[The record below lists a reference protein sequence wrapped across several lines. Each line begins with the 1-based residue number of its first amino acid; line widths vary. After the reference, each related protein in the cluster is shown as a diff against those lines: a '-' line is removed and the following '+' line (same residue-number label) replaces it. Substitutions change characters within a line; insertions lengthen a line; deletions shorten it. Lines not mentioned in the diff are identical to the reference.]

1 VTYQPK
7 FQSSAQF
14 LSVRSLRY
22 HVRTWGDPALPP
34 IVMVHGWMDVSAS
47 FQFIADLLAHRFH
60 IIAPDW
66 RGYGLT
72 DWPQTDTYWFAD
84 YLADLDVLL
93 DQLVG
98 DKPLPIVGH
107 SMGGNVV
114 MLYGGVRPQRCT
126 HVINLEGFGLS
137 ATTPDKAPRRYAKW
151 MDELKTKP
159 SMRPYDSI
167 ADVAAKLI
175 KNNPR
180 LSQDKA
186 DFLAPHWA
194 AKKGEQWEILGDPWH
209 RGISPVLYR
218 VEEVLACWRAIT
230 APTLW
235 VEAAQTDSRKF
246 LGGIPDFEERL
257 THVPNLTKAMV
268 QDAGHMLHHDQPQ
281 EVARLIDQF
290 IG

>member
-1 VTYQPK
+1 MTYQPK
-7 FQSSAQF
+7 HHSSSRF
-14 LSVRSLRY
+14 LSVRNLRY
-22 HVRTWGDPALPP
+22 HVRTWGDPSLPP
-34 IVMVHGWMDVSAS
+34 LVMVHGWMDVSAS
-47 FQFIADLLAHRFH
+47 FQFIADLLADRFH
-60 IIAPDW
+60 ILAPDW

-84 YLADLDVLL
+84 YLADLDGLL

-114 MLYGGVRPQRCT
+114 MLYGGIRPQRCT
-126 HVINLEGFGLS
+126 HVINLEGFGLG
-137 ATTPDKAPRRYAKW
+137 ATTSDKAPRRYAKW

-159 SMRPYDSI
+159 SMRPYASI

-194 AKKGEQWEILGDPWH
+194 AQKGEQWEILGDPWH

-257 THVPNLTKAMV
+257 THVPKLTKAMV

-281 EVARLIDQF
+281 EVARLINEF
-290 IG
+290 IA

>member
-1 VTYQPK
+1 
-7 FQSSAQF
+7 
-14 LSVRSLRY
+14 
-22 HVRTWGDPALPP
+22 
-34 IVMVHGWMDVSAS
+34 MVHGWMDVSAS
-47 FQFIADLLAHRFH
+47 FQFIADALADRFH
-60 IIAPDW
+60 LYAPDW

-72 DWPQTDTYWFAD
+72 EWPHTDTYWFAD
-84 YLADLDVLL
+84 YLGDLDRVL

-98 DKPLPIVGH
+98 DQPVPIVGH

-126 HVINLEGFGLS
+126 HVINLEGFGLG

-235 VEAAQTDSRKF
+235 VEAAQTDSRTF

-257 THVPNLTKAMV
+257 THVPKLSKAMV

-281 EVARLIDQF
+281 EVARLINQF
-290 IG
+290 VQYGKI

>member
-7 FQSSAQF
+7 FQSSSQF

-151 MDELKTKP
+151 MDELKTRP